1 MRDGWLVG
9 YGVPPPVPDVAELR
23 DRLARHQR
31 RGVTREA
38 GVVLPL
44 HVHFARLHGQRGEAF
59 RAFAQRWGF
68 LGLIEATAGRY
79 LEAMER
85 TAAVF
90 TSQEGESLGDI
101 ERRLEAERRSRLA
114 AMLPE
119 LMVEAAHQVLRGK
132 TPPRGEPL
140 REWRVEAERVGAL
153 VKLAALRD
161 ALRAGAAVEPEAVRG
176 LLAAL
181 GWESYTG
188 LYEAAGARGFAA
200 QADVLSG
207 VLAEAVNAT
216 APLTYRL
223 TPGGGLHPV
232 LGSLRDAIYAS
243 LALHLGG
250 GTVHR
255 LCRVCGRPFVAD
267 DPRRQH
273 CPPEKG
279 KGESPCAARQRM
291 RRFRQRGGPSGSLP
305 SSP

>member
-1 MRDGWLVG
+1 M
-9 YGVPPPVPDVAELR
+9 PPPVPTVGMLRERVAR
-23 DRLARHQR
+23 VRS

-44 HVHFARLHGQRGEAF
+44 HVRFARLQGQPDEAF

-68 LGLIEATAGRY
+68 LGIIEATARRY

-90 TSQEGESLGDI
+90 AAQEGESLGDI
-101 ERRLEAERRSRLA
+101 ERRLAAEQQARLA

-119 LMVEAAHQVLRGK
+119 VMVEAARRVLQGK
-132 TPPRGEPL
+132 APPRREPL

-161 ALRAGAAVEPEAVRG
+161 ALRAGTAVPPEAVG
-176 LLAAL
+176 ALLAVL
-181 GWESYTG
+181 GWASHLE
-188 LYEAAGARGFAA
+188 LYEAASADGLAA

-207 VLAEAVNAT
+207 VLAEAVNQA

-223 TPGGGLHPV
+223 TPGSGLQPV
-232 LGSLRDAIYAS
+232 VGTLREAIYAS

-250 GTVHR
+250 GAVHR

-279 KGESPCAARQRM
+279 KGESPCSARQRM
-291 RRFRQRGGPSGSLP
+291 RRFRQRAGP
-305 SSP
+305 SSPPTPSP